1 MTFESFDGLEIPAF
15 LMRPRGASPERPV
28 PAVVYPHGGPTDCYA
43 DEWDGHAQYFVD
55 SGYAWLAVNF
65 RGSTGY
71 GRDFERLGHGVWGVD
86 DTKDCLAAADFLRT
100 LEWVDGERLG
110 IFGAS
115 YGSYMSLCAVTFDP
129 EHRFR
134 CAVLRH
140 GAAACR
146 TSSG

>member
-1 MTFESFDGLEIPAF
+1 MPPI
-15 LMRPRGASPERPV
+15 
-28 PAVVYPHGGPTDCYA
+28 VYPHGGPTDAYG

-55 SGYAWLAVNF
+55 KGYAWLALNF

-71 GRDFERLGHGVWGVD
+71 GRDFERRNHGVWGVD

-100 LEWVDGERLG
+100 LDWVDGDRLG
-110 IFGAS
+110 DLRRQLRLLHVAAAPS
-115 YGSYMSLCAVTFDP
+115 TVDP

-134 CAVLRH
+134 CAVPKYGDCDITHLV
-140 GAAACR
+140 GAGRPRAASR